1 MPRGGLGEWGGWE
14 MQGGVVV
21 GGRCTGLGGD
31 GETECRGE
39 KKEKQE
45 ERKEEGKKEKR
56 KKKVENNLNIN
67 RAVSFPPVKI
77 FFLPNERK

>member
-1 MPRGGLGEWGGWE
+1 M
-14 MQGGVVV
+14 
-21 GGRCTGLGGD
+21 GRRNA
-31 GETECRGE
+31 EE
-39 KKEKQE
+39 KRKKSRRK

>member
-1 MPRGGLGEWGGWE
+1 MGWWWEGNAQGWGG
-14 MQGGVVV
+14 M
-21 GGRCTGLGGD
+21 GRRNA
-31 GETECRGE
+31 EE
-39 KKEKQE
+39 KRKKSRRK